1 MEAADTL
8 VVEGTDFPCGILEEG
23 IVAVVV
29 EQEGDL

>member
-8 VVEGTDFPCGILEEG
+8 VVEGTDFPGSILEEG
-23 IVAVVV
+23 IVAVV